1 MGYSE
6 KTQNQ
11 LWSKTNLVCSPAEP
25 EALPGPHSPLSGLSF
40 GEEVLRMLGQ
50 KKLQTLNIID
60 IKNIHFIFN
69 L

>member
-25 EALPGPHSPLSGLSF
+25 EALPGSHSPLSGISV
-40 GEEVLRMLGQ
+40 GEAVLWMLGL
-50 KKLQTLNIID
+50 KKIAD
-60 IKNIHFIFN
+60 IEHHRH
-69 L
+69 